1 VETKDSLAIRGK
13 TELDQLRFIEIGGG
27 NQGPQDQLSLVGF
40 WRVVRKRKWV
50 ILSCLAVTVTVVT
63 IVSLLMP
70 RKYDAVARINLD
82 YENSNSLGLEQLG
95 LPGGT
100 DATTK
105 LETQI
110 RIMQSETLAWSVIQ
124 QLRLDQQAQFAPAKL
139 RSPAGAAFERIDDLQ
154 RAKLLKRF
162 HDSLN
167 VQLVPKTQIIEV
179 RFRSPDP
186 RLAAKVVNAI
196 CDGYIDRNFKTRYEA
211 TMRASDWLNKQ
222 LDDLRNKTEELQT
235 KLTDYQKK
243 TGILGTDESH
253 NIIMSKLDELNRQL
267 SLGTADRIVKEAR
280 YRTAL
285 TADPELIAS
294 IVPESPLAVLRRQ
307 EAEVN
312 ARYAQ
317 LSAKFGPAYP
327 KLIQTQKELDQIH
340 SAITREVKNVGSRLE
355 NEYKASL
362 KSEQMLSGALGQQ
375 KQEAYKMNQDAV
387 QYAIML
393 RDVQASRDLYEDLL
407 KKLKEA
413 GITAGLKNTNVNIV
427 DPASVP
433 VEPAEPKLPLNMA
446 LGFLGGL
453 LGGIAL
459 AFVVENVD
467 NSIRTPDDVEIQCA
481 LPSLGIIPSID
492 VVKNGHKQLPP
503 GEQEPFTLP
512 VALSQPKSQTSEA
525 FRALRTSLLLA
536 SVGTPPKV
544 MVITSASAGEGK
556 TTTACNSAIV
566 LAQTGHKVL
575 LVDADMRRPMLHTRI
590 GVDGTTGLSACL
602 AGMQDPDSVFLKVE
616 SLPNLYVLPAGKTPP
631 YPSEMIASETMR
643 HLLDRWRSEFDQIVI
658 DTPPVLA
665 VTDAVILSTMADA
678 VIVVAR
684 SGVTG
689 YQSLCRTRD
698 LLRKVHAKIAGVVVN
713 DLALNSVGYADYY
726 GHYRSNYNY
735 NGNNEN

>member
-1 VETKDSLAIRGK
+1 VRANA
-13 TELDQLRFIEIGGG
+13 ELDQLRFIEIGAG

-50 ILSCLAVTVTVVT
+50 ILSCLAATVAIVT

-95 LPGGT
+95 LPGGI
-100 DATTK
+100 DASTK

-110 RIMQSETLAWSVIQ
+110 RIMQSETLAWSVMK

-139 RSPAGAAFERIDDLQ
+139 RSPAGAAFESIDDVR
-154 RAKLLKRF
+154 RAKLLKSF
-162 HDSLN
+162 HDALN

-179 RFRSPDP
+179 RFRSRDP

-196 CDGYIDRNFKTRYEA
+196 CDGYIDRNFKTKYEA
-211 TMRASDWLNKQ
+211 TMKASDWLNRQ
-222 LDDLRNKTEELQT
+222 LDDLRDKTEELQT

-267 SLGTADRIVKEAR
+267 SLATADRIVKEAR
-280 YRTAL
+280 YRTAQ

-294 IVPESPLAVLRRQ
+294 IVPESPLVVLRRQ
-307 EAEVN
+307 EAEIS
-312 ARYAQ
+312 AQYAQ

-327 KLIQTQKELDQIH
+327 KLIQTQKELDQVH
-340 SAITREVKNVGSRLE
+340 AAIAREVKNVGSRLE

-362 KSEQMLSGALGQQ
+362 KSEQMLSGALGAQ

-427 DPASVP
+427 DPASTP
-433 VEPAEPKLPLNMA
+433 VDPAEPKLPLNMA

-453 LGGIAL
+453 LGGIAM
-459 AFVVENVD
+459 AFVVENLD
-467 NSIRTPDDVEIQCA
+467 SSIRTPDDVEVQCA
-481 LPSLGIIPSID
+481 LPSLGIIPSIEPA
-492 VVKNGHKQLPP
+492 KNGHKQLP
-503 GEQEPFTLP
+503 GELAAFSLP
-512 VALSQPKSQTSEA
+512 VALAQPKSQTAEA

-536 SVGTPPKV
+536 SVGGPPKV
-544 MVITSASAGEGK
+544 MVVTSSLPGEGK

-575 LVDADMRRPMLHTRI
+575 LVDADMRRPMLHARI
-590 GVDGTTGLSACL
+590 GVDGSTGLSASL
-602 AGMQDPDSVFLKVE
+602 AGMQDPDSLFQKVE
-616 SLPNLYVLPAGKTPP
+616 NLPNLHVLPAGKTPP
-631 YPSEMIASETMR
+631 YPSEMIASENMR
-643 HLLDRWRSEFDQIVI
+643 QLLDRWRQEFDQIVI

-689 YQSLCRTRD
+689 HQSLCRTRD

-713 DLALNSVGYADYY
+713 DLGLNSIGYADYY
-726 GHYRSNYNY
+726 GSYGSQYNY
-735 NGNNEN
+735 NGNGNGSS